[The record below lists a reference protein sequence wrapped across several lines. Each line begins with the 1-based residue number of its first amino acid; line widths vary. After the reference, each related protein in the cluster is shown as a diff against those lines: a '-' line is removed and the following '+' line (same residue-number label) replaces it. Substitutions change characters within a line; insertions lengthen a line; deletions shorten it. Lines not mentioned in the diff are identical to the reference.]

1 MRRDK
6 QSPRASSDAA
16 SQARTIPPV
25 ALTIAGF
32 DPSGGAGVI
41 ADIKTFTAFGCFAT
55 AAVTSLTYQNTTGV
69 FGAAHQTAEAVRA
82 QVMPVVED
90 FPVACAKTGMLPTGE
105 VIKEV
110 ARLFKQEALPAP
122 IVDPVVRSTS
132 GYDLIDDE
140 ALTALVRELMP
151 LAALVTPNIF
161 EAERIT
167 GLKIA
172 DLEGMERAARRL
184 RELGA
189 RAVLIKGGHHV
200 PAGGDA
206 VDILD
211 EGGQVTHHSG
221 PRIETTATHGTGCT
235 LAAAIAACLA
245 QGRTLAQSVAVAKR
259 FVAEAIRQAPGL
271 GRGSG
276 PIEHNVFINDLA
288 SMRGAHLIDPRPQ

>member
-1 MRRDK
+1 MKGDQR
-6 QSPRASSDAA
+6 S
-16 SQARTIPPV
+16 SQASLDTASRARATPPV

-41 ADIKTFTAFGCFAT
+41 ADIKTFTRFGCFAT

-69 FGAAHQTAEAVRA
+69 FGAAHQTAEAIRA
-82 QVMPVVED
+82 QVMPVIED
-90 FPVACAKTGMLPTGE
+90 FQVACAKTGMLPTREAIG
-105 VIKEV
+105 EV
-110 ARLFKQEALPAP
+110 ARLFKEEALPAP

-132 GYDLIDDE
+132 GYDLIDDA
-140 ALTALVRELMP
+140 ALTALVQELMP

-172 DLEGMERAARRL
+172 DAEDMERAARRL

-189 RAVLIKGGHHV
+189 RAVLIKGGHV
-200 PAGGDA
+200 PGGGDA

-211 EGGQVTHHSG
+211 EAGQVTRYSG

-235 LAAAIAACLA
+235 LAAAVAACLA
-245 QGRTLAQSVAVAKR
+245 QRLTLAQSVGVAKR

-276 PIEHNVFINDLA
+276 PIEHDVVINDLLTIKA
-288 SMRGAHLIDPRPQ
+288 ERS